1 MVEET
6 NKVDMQKE
14 QETRRLDHLKETNLE
29 LRILQKKIQLAEVNK
44 ERHQQV

>member
-6 NKVDMQKE
+6 NKVDTQKE
-14 QETRRLDHLKETNLE
+14 QETRRLDHLKEINPE

>member
-6 NKVDMQKE
+6 NKVEMQKE
-14 QETRRLDHLKETNLE
+14 QETRRLDHLKEINPE
-29 LRILQKKIQLAEVNK
+29 LRILQKNIQLAEVNK

>member
-14 QETRRLDHLKETNLE
+14 QETRRFDHLKEINPE
-29 LRILQKKIQLAEVNK
+29 LRILQKNIQLAEVNK